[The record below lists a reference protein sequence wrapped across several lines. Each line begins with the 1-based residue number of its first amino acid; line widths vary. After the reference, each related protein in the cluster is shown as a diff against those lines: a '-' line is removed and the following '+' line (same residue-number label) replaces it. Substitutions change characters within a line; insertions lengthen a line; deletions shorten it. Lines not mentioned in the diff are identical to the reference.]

1 MRKPDGSMVG
11 MPQQDPRTPNG
22 NEPTKHPVIA
32 ALGLVTTGALVAAVV
47 AALAKGFSSLK

>member
-1 MRKPDGSMVG
+1 MVG

-47 AALAKGFSSLK
+47 AALAKGLSSLT